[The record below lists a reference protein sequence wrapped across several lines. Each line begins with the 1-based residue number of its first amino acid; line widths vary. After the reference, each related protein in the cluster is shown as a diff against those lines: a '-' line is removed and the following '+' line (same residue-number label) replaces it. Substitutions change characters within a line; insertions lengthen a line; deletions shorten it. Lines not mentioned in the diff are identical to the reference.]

1 MVTTTVVL
9 FVLKD
14 FIEEPGMKQDLSGQK
29 FWPGL
34 GAHLIGVFNDHG
46 LISTPQSS
54 LSLPATGWTLLDLPW
69 PYQTTRAQILHLS
82 YV

>member
-1 MVTTTVVL
+1 MVITTVVL
-9 FVLKD
+9 FVLKG
-14 FIEEPGMKQDLSGQK
+14 FIKEPGMMQVLSGQK

-34 GAHLIGVFNDHG
+34 GAHLTGVFDDRG

-54 LSLPATGWTLLDLPW
+54 LSLPATGWTLLDLPG

-82 YV
+82 YA